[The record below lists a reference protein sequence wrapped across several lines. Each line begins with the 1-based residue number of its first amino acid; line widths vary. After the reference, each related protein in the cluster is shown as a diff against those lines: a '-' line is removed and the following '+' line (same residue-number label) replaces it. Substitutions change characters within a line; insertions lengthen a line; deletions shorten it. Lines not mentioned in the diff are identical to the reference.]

1 MLSPVRVIAGRIRR
15 VGCTGLALAVA
26 FLLAVARPALAHP
39 LGNFSINHY
48 ARIEVG
54 ADAIAIRY
62 VIDMAEIPTFQEI
75 RESQMVPA
83 EADPSALRYLAAKV
97 EDLKRGLVLQV
108 NGRSAELAVATT
120 EITFPPGVG
129 GLPTMKLGARLRA
142 AIPPGPPRGPAQVFY
157 RDTNF
162 EGRAGWKEIV
172 VEAREG
178 TALLSSSAPAT
189 DRSQQLAA
197 YPVDM
202 LNSPPQ
208 DLEARFAFAVQSPPP
223 LVASTHP
230 PPRGPGGPLVREGR
244 DAAKNGPRAW
254 EGVREPPA
262 TDTAAIGQ
270 AAAPDRDVQPPQE
283 PGAGARSV
291 SGPQTR
297 GASRYDLDFVRLIS
311 LQKLSPGIILF
322 ALLLA
327 FALGAFH
334 ALEPGHGKTVVAA
347 YLVGSRGTAR
357 HALLLGLIV
366 TASHTAGVYLLG
378 VITLGA
384 SAYIVPERLYPWLS
398 LVSGVAIVGLGLT
411 MLARGWRGARG
422 YRSAAQNHGAGPAH
436 AHHHHEHSHAHGGL
450 WHSHGPGGLDHAGH
464 SHTHGAGEET
474 HHHPLAPEPSVSARE
489 LLVLG
494 ITGGII
500 PCPAALVVLLSAIAL
515 GRVGFGLLLIVAFS
529 AGLAI
534 VLMGIGLLTVS
545 ARRLMS
551 RVSGTGPFVR
561 WLPVLSSA
569 AMILIGLGL
578 AAQALVS
585 GGL

>member
-1 MLSPVRVIAGRIRR
+1 MVSFVRLSSL
-15 VGCTGLALAVA
+15 TLAVA
-26 FLLAVARPALAHP
+26 FLLTVARPVLAHP

-48 ARIEVG
+48 AGIEVG
-54 ADAIAIRY
+54 ADTVAIRY

-75 RESQMVPA
+75 RENEVVPDD
-83 EADPSALRYLAAKV
+83 ADPSALRYLATKV
-97 EDLKRGLVLQV
+97 EELKRGLVLQV
-108 NGRSAELAVATT
+108 NGRPAELAVAGTQ
-120 EITFPPGVG
+120 ITFPPGVG

-142 AIPPGPPRGPAQVFY
+142 AVPPGPPGTPVQVFY

-172 VEAREG
+172 VKAREG

-197 YPVDM
+197 YPLDM

-208 DLEARFAFAVQSPPP
+208 DLEARSTFAVQSPPP
-223 LVASTHP
+223 FLASTQP
-230 PPRGPGGPLVREGR
+230 PPQGPGGPAMREGR
-244 DAAKNGPRAW
+244 DAPKDLPPAR
-254 EGVREPPA
+254 EGVREPA
-262 TDTAAIGQ
+262 STNAAGIGQ
-270 AAAPDRDVQPPQE
+270 PPAPDRDVRPPE
-283 PGAGARSV
+283 GAPPVPKPSTGLQA
-291 SGPQTR
+291 R
-297 GASRYDLDFVRLIS
+297 GASGYDLDFAQLIS
-311 LQKLSPGIILF
+311 LKELSPGIVLF

-384 SAYIVPERLYPWLS
+384 SAYIVPERLYPWLG
-398 LVSGVAIVGLGLT
+398 LLSGVAIVGLGLT
-411 MLARGWRGARG
+411 MLARSWRGARG
-422 YRSAAQNHGAGPAH
+422 GRPAAQEQGAGPAH
-436 AHHHHEHSHAHGGL
+436 AHDHHDHGHAHGGL
-450 WHSHGPGGLDHAGH
+450 WH
-464 SHTHGAGEET
+464 THGAGGHHDGGDSHT
-474 HHHPLAPEPSVSARE
+474 HPEASGPSVSARE

-515 GRVGFGLLLIVAFS
+515 GRVGFGLLLIVGFS

-545 ARRLMS
+545 TRRLMS
-551 RVSGTGPFVR
+551 RVSGTGPLLR
-561 WLPVLSSA
+561 WLPVFSSA
-569 AMILIGLGL
+569 AMIALGLGL
-578 AAQALVS
+578 ATQALVS

>member
-1 MLSPVRVIAGRIRR
+1 MRP
-15 VGCTGLALAVA
+15 TGLTLAAA

-48 ARIEVG
+48 AGIEVG

-75 RESQMVPA
+75 RESQVVP
-83 EADPSALRYLAAKV
+83 EGTDPSALRYLAAKV
-97 EDLKRGLVLQV
+97 EELKRGLVLQV
-108 NGRSAELAVATT
+108 NGRPAELTVGGA
-120 EITFPPGVG
+120 EITFPPGIG

-142 AIPPGPPRGPAQVFY
+142 AVPPGPPETPVQVFY

-172 VEAREG
+172 VKAREG

-208 DLEARFAFAVQSPPP
+208 DLEARSTFAAVRSPPP
-223 LVASTHP
+223 LLASTQP
-230 PPRGPGGPLVREGR
+230 PPQGPGGPAAREGR
-244 DAAKNGPRAW
+244 DAPKDLPRAQ
-254 EGVREPPA
+254 EGVRESA
-262 TDTAAIGQ
+262 STNAAGIGQ
-270 AAAPDRDVQPPQE
+270 PAAPDRDVRPPE
-283 PGAGARSV
+283 GAPPAPKVS

-297 GASRYDLDFVRLIS
+297 GASRYDLDFVQLIS
-311 LQKLSPGIILF
+311 LKELSPAIILF
-322 ALLLA
+322 VLLLA

-384 SAYIVPERLYPWLS
+384 SAYIVPERLYPWLA
-398 LVSGVAIVGLGLT
+398 LLSGVAIVGLGLT
-411 MLARGWRGARG
+411 MLARSWRAARG
-422 YRSAAQNHGAGPAH
+422 CSST
-436 AHHHHEHSHAHGGL
+436 AHHHHDHGHAHGGL
-450 WHSHGPGGLDHAGH
+450 WRGHRPGGHHHGDH
-464 SHTHGAGEET
+464 SHTHGPGEET
-474 HHHPLAPEPSVSARE
+474 HHHAEASGPSVSARE

-494 ITGGII
+494 VTGGII

-529 AGLAI
+529 TGLAI

-545 ARRLMS
+545 ARRLMG
-551 RVSGTGPFVR
+551 RASGTGPLLR

-569 AMILIGLGL
+569 AMTLLGLGL

>member
-1 MLSPVRVIAGRIRR
+1 PPV
-15 VGCTGLALAVA
+15 
-26 FLLAVARPALAHP
+26 LAHP

-48 ARIEVG
+48 AGIEVG

-75 RESQMVPA
+75 RESQVVPGDR
-83 EADPSALRYLAAKV
+83 DPSALRYLAAKV
-97 EDLKRGLVLQV
+97 EELRRGLVLQV
-108 NGRSAELAVATT
+108 NGRQAELAIAAT

-129 GLPTMKLGARLRA
+129 GLPTMKLGVRLRA
-142 AIPPGPPRGPAQVFY
+142 AIPPGPPGGPVRVLY
-157 RDTNF
+157 RDANF

-172 VEAREG
+172 VKAGEG
-178 TALLSSSAPAT
+178 AALLSSSVPGT
-189 DRSQQLAA
+189 DRSQSLAA

-208 DLEARFAFAVQSPPP
+208 DLEARFSFAVQGPPP
-223 LVASTHP
+223 LLASTQP
-230 PPRGPGGPLVREGR
+230 PEERPGGPAVREGR
-244 DAAKNGPRAW
+244 DAAESGP
-254 EGVREPPA
+254 GVREPA
-262 TDTAAIGQ
+262 STNAAGIGQ
-270 AAAPDRDVQPPQE
+270 PAAPAPDVRPPE
-283 PGAGARSV
+283 GAPPAPKAS

-297 GASRYDLDFVRLIS
+297 GASRYDLGFVQLIS
-311 LQKLSPGIILF
+311 LKELSPAIVLF
-322 ALLLA
+322 ALLVA

-384 SAYIVPERLYPWLS
+384 SAYIVPERLYPWLG
-398 LVSGVAIVGLGLT
+398 LLSGLAIVALGLT
-411 MLARGWRGARG
+411 LLARGWRAARG
-422 YRSAAQNHGAGPAH
+422 SKSTAQGRGSDPART
-436 AHHHHEHSHAHGGL
+436 HHHHDHGHAHGGL
-450 WHSHGPGGLDHAGH
+450 WHSHGPGDHHHAGH
-464 SHTHGAGEET
+464 SHTHAAVEGT
-474 HHHPLAPEPSVSARE
+474 HHHSPRSGPSVSARE

-515 GRVGFGLLLIVAFS
+515 GRVAFGLLLIVAFS
-529 AGLAI
+529 AGLAL

-551 RVSGTGPFVR
+551 RASGTGPLLR
-561 WLPVLSSA
+561 
-569 AMILIGLGL
+569 
-578 AAQALVS
+578 
-585 GGL
+585 